1 MKNDLTIAKIKHTDF
16 AELYDKFIIGKKLN
30 QKQYET
36 LLAIAICFTNA
47 DDINVQ
53 QWGYRIVVEYCNQT
67 QDYMPLYE
75 IAINKGLYPVSKFIE
90 RHYIDDDQRN
100 FFTEWNDAF
109 TEQYI
114 SGDICRSEQQDAL
127 IKFFEKK
134 YNNTI
139 SISAP
144 TSYGKSELILST
156 IKEYKGRKI
165 CVLTSTKALLTQTKK
180 RIQQISKGIF
190 PKVVVHPEMY
200 NSKDV
205 SCLAVLTQE
214 RLLRVLK
221 KDPALAFDC
230 IIVDEAHEILE
241 NNARS
246 RILADVIIVA
256 QKRNPDVAFK
266 FLTPFLADS
275 KNLKIRYTTYDI
287 EGFKVSEYIKT
298 EKYYLYDLKN
308 HTGLKFYDQFLNKF
322 LPISGD
328 ENLGFEENVVKKY
341 SAEKNIIYLNKPL
354 DIEKFALDL
363 AAVLPEVKS
372 EIIQRACDNI
382 AEYLQPQYNL
392 ITCLRK
398 GIIYHH
404 GSVPDAIRIYIE
416 DLYKENEAIK
426 YVITSSTLLSGVN
439 LPAERMF
446 ILDNRRGRSNLS
458 HDSFKNLV
466 GRVCRFNEIFNNDS
480 GTLQRL
486 EPQIYLVFG
495 RYFARN
501 ANCENFLCNVAKAE
515 KKYQDE
521 VENVLLSQTK
531 ITEVNKEELRHAS
544 EFIENYEN
552 GAVENYKERYI
563 DTTFGK
569 ACIMNGANEID
580 VFKYENEIQQ
590 QVSKY
595 QHENLKINDSTKLL
609 EIINELFIKYLPENG
624 TDSLRRLSNKEARKF
639 YAMMFEWRVENKSYS
654 EMISLFFGYWH
665 QLYRKNRNVMV
676 YVGKW
681 GDVKQEGSNVAR
693 YTKFIGK
700 NRTQMLDE
708 ALLFVK
714 RNMRTKTIISP
725 TTGRRTDR
733 TDYPITAV
741 REAIINALV
750 HRDYSIHTEG
760 MPIQLIMFEDRIE
773 IHNPGGLYGRI
784 TIDQLGKIQ
793 PDTRNPV
800 LASALETL
808 GITENR
814 YSGIPTI
821 RMEMEKYNLRQP
833 EFLDERGSFIV
844 KLYKESKNDYEDMS
858 NDEETNNLIV
868 FCKTPR
874 TRKEICDYLGLNSV
888 TYAIQTYVNPLVE
901 AGVIKLSIPDKPKSP
916 KQLYYSV
923 EREE

>member
-1 MKNDLTIAKIKHTDF
+1 MPFMIFWKVRQMMKNDLTIAKIKHTDF

-221 KDPALAFDC
+221 KDPALA
-230 IIVDEAHEILE
+230 
-241 NNARS
+241 
-246 RILADVIIVA
+246 
-256 QKRNPDVAFK
+256 
-266 FLTPFLADS
+266 
-275 KNLKIRYTTYDI
+275 
-287 EGFKVSEYIKT
+287 
-298 EKYYLYDLKN
+298 
-308 HTGLKFYDQFLNKF
+308 
-322 LPISGD
+322 
-328 ENLGFEENVVKKY
+328 
-341 SAEKNIIYLNKPL
+341 
-354 DIEKFALDL
+354 FALDL

-665 QLYRKNRNVMV
+665 QLYRKNRNVSFLV
-676 YVGKW
+676 DFDRDISWKRLLRI
-681 GDVKQEGSNVAR
+681 QSNEKHGTYKTR
-693 YTKFIGK
+693 RKMLMDLINDPLFDINDIGGGLINICNRDIGK
-700 NRTQMLDE
+700 ITNWRKYFISVPGVMDALHDYSAYKPKERYIRIEGDNIFLMGSTRLYGYNKEYYSFALCCMLECLGKYSVRYEDAKGWE
-708 ALLFVK
+708 DIHHQIEVTEK
-714 RNMRTKTIISP
+714 S
-725 TTGRRTDR
+725 TGEVYEIKYRRSDKKFSIYKKDGSATVYANLED
-733 TDYPITAV
+733 TF
-741 REAIINALV
+741 NAL
-750 HRDYSIHTEG
+750 
-760 MPIQLIMFEDRIE
+760 
-773 IHNPGGLYGRI
+773 
-784 TIDQLGKIQ
+784 K
-793 PDTRNPV
+793 
-800 LASALETL
+800 
-808 GITENR
+808 
-814 YSGIPTI
+814 
-821 RMEMEKYNLRQP
+821 
-833 EFLDERGSFIV
+833 
-844 KLYKESKNDYEDMS
+844 
-858 NDEETNNLIV
+858 
-868 FCKTPR
+868 
-874 TRKEICDYLGLNSV
+874 
-888 TYAIQTYVNPLVE
+888 
-901 AGVIKLSIPDKPKSP
+901 
-916 KQLYYSV
+916 
-923 EREE
+923 